1 MSKDSCILELA
12 SQLASLKAHDE
23 IFKMEKIELENKLNL
38 RISELEKEFII
49 DNMKNANVK
58 LDKTD
63 FDSMR
68 NVFFND
74 QNENDNEEVKKLKKY
89 IQYEE
94 KKHND
99 HISELITLLSIETKQ
114 KDEYKAQLQEYENI
128 RNMISNTPKE
138 KDSFGCTN
146 VTDITERSIPIESP
160 SESSDQ
166 LTSFVKKEELEKLLL
181 CSTSDFEEM
190 KKNLLGLYS
199 NNNSIP
205 KTSRS
210 TDFSART
217 EDTEISYSNSS
228 FQMTAIVKINELE
241 KQLFNSENAKSMLQD
256 EIDEIIKKNYTASSV
271 LENRAE
277 EENLRNKINELEVA
291 KSNKISELTSK
302 FTIMENEFKNKIVN
316 IDKEKTAKFDVL
328 KNQLN
333 QFSSSDEILKNQIAE
348 LEFSKEKKI
357 GELEIELKTSKTKIE
372 TMKEEMSDMKSEN
385 VKLNSI
391 TNTKIAGLEIEILEL
406 EKDEKKYLQEINDL
420 KTHQASCTEEFE
432 IKEQKMIQEFSEI
445 DKRKNSKIKE
455 IEAEVVTLKIQINFC
470 TNKIKD
476 LETAATETLPSSEG
490 EDKHFSML
498 TT

>member
-1 MSKDSCILELA
+1 
-12 SQLASLKAHDE
+12 
-23 IFKMEKIELENKLNL
+23 MEKMELENKLNL

-58 LDKTD
+58 LDITN

-68 NVFFND
+68 NAFFND
-74 QNENDNEEVKKLKKY
+74 QNEDDDDNVNEDVTKLKKF
-89 IQYEE
+89 IKYEE

-114 KDEYKAQLQEYENI
+114 KEEYKIQLQEYEILKNL
-128 RNMISNTPKE
+128 ISNTPKD

-146 VTDITERSIPIESP
+146 ITDITERSIPAESP

-166 LTSFVKKEELEKLLL
+166 LTSLIKEEELEKLLL
-181 CSTSDFEEM
+181 CSTSDFDEM

-199 NNNSIP
+199 NNTSIP

-217 EDTEISYSNSS
+217 EDTEISYSNAS
-228 FQMTAIVKINELE
+228 FQMTAIIKINELE

-256 EIDEIIKKNYTASSV
+256 EIDEIIKKNYNASTV
-271 LENRAE
+271 LENKAE
-277 EENLRNKINELEVA
+277 EETLRNKINELEAA
-291 KSNKISELTSK
+291 KLNKITELTSK
-302 FTIMENEFKNKIVN
+302 FTIMENEFKNKIVD

-333 QFSSSDEILKNQIAE
+333 QFSSNDDILKSQIVE
-348 LEFSKEKKI
+348 LENSKNKRV
-357 GELEIELKTSKTKIE
+357 GEIETELITSKRTIVDLVEKMEI
-372 TMKEEMSDMKSEN
+372 MKSEISDMELN
-385 VKLNSI
+385 NEKLDSI
-391 TNTKIAGLEIEILEL
+391 KNTKIAGLEIEILEL
-406 EKDEKKYLQEINDL
+406 EKDEKNYLQQINDFE
-420 KTHQASCTEEFE
+420 TIRASQIVEFE
-432 IKEQKMIQEFSEI
+432 IKEQKLVQEFSEI

-455 IEAEVVTLKIQINFC
+455 IEAEVVTLKIQVNFC

-490 EDKHFSML
+490 KEKIEYELLRITIFVFPFL
-498 TT
+498 TIKI